1 MRRILLAV
9 LFLAF
14 GSGES
19 FALKVAIR
27 IDQGILNGG
36 TEDDVQVFKNIPF
49 VAAPIG
55 ELRWRAPQP
64 GPNWTGARDAT
75 EFGPI
80 CPQNQRVSQ
89 FIPKLPQSEDCL
101 SLNVWSPN
109 TTSTAKLPVMVW
121 IYGGGFQ
128 AGSASEPRQDGS
140 KLAAKGV
147 LVVSMNYR
155 LGVFGF
161 LAHPDL
167 SKEASSHASGNY
179 GLLDQIAALRW
190 VQKNIAAFG
199 GDPDNVTIFGESAG
213 SFSVSA
219 LMASPLTKGLF
230 QKAIGESGAYL
241 AGPSGP
247 LALKR
252 LAAAEAQGQKFGQAL
267 GADSIAALRAKS
279 AEDVL
284 KAAVTGGQGAW
295 FSPDIDGYVLPDDPY
310 TIFTGGTQQHVP
322 LLAGWNLG
330 EGRAGVTLAKEKVT
344 AESFT
349 KQTHERYKE
358 AADAVL
364 KVYPATNDAEAV
376 ESAAALAGDMFIGY
390 GTWKWLDV
398 HLVTGES
405 PVFRYSFDRDRP
417 IAPDTKVNRIAVTAK
432 DIGARHAGE
441 IEYVFGAL
449 SSDAKAAWEPID
461 TTISGQMMSYWTN
474 FAKTGNPNGPGLPEW
489 PAYRASDGYQVMH
502 IGPESKASADALRP
516 RYIVLDQ
523 MTQHARTMPTQ

>member
-1 MRRILLAV
+1 M
-9 LFLAF
+9 
-14 GSGES
+14 
-19 FALKVAIR
+19 
-27 IDQGILNGG
+27 Q
-36 TEDDVQVFKNIPF
+36 
-49 VAAPIG
+49 
-55 ELRWRAPQP
+55 
-64 GPNWTGARDAT
+64 
-75 EFGPI
+75 GPI
-80 CPQNQRVSQ
+80 FGDMVFRDQ
-89 FIPKLPQSEDCL
+89 LSEDCL
-101 SLNVWSPN
+101 YLNVWAPPGA
-109 TTSTAKLPVMVW
+109 AKLPVMVW

-140 KLAAKGV
+140 KLATKGV
-147 LVVSMNYR
+147 VVVSMNYR

-167 SKEASSHASGNY
+167 TKEASSHASGNY
-179 GLLDQIAALRW
+179 GLLDQIAALQW
-190 VQKNIAAFG
+190 VKKNIAAFG

-247 LALKR
+247 LAPKR
-252 LAAAEAQGQKFGQAL
+252 LAAAEAQGQKFAQAL

-284 KAAVTGGQGAW
+284 KAALTGGPGAW

-310 TIFTGGTQQHVP
+310 TIFTGGQQQHVP

-344 AESFT
+344 AETFT
-349 KQTHERYKE
+349 KQTRERYKD

-398 HLVTGES
+398 HLATGES
-405 PVFRYSFDRDRP
+405 PVYRYSFDRDRP
-417 IAPDTKVNRIAVTAK
+417 IAPDTKVNGITATAK

-461 TTISGQMMSYWTN
+461 TTISEQMMSYWTN
-474 FAKTGNPNGPGLPEW
+474 FAKTGTPNGPGLPEW

-502 IGPESKASADALRP
+502 IGPQSKAVGRRVASPVRRARPDGAARAYDADPISPAAVCISFLAAPEAHYRTTRFRRTAGDLRP
-516 RYIVLDQ
+516 PFVFSAGIRLARGLLVDQ
-523 MTQHARTMPTQ
+523 PVDRQQVDQVRVTDEFSEEPP

>member
-1 MRRILLAV
+1 
-9 LFLAF
+9 
-14 GSGES
+14 
-19 FALKVAIR
+19 
-27 IDQGILNGG
+27 
-36 TEDDVQVFKNIPF
+36 
-49 VAAPIG
+49 
-55 ELRWRAPQP
+55 
-64 GPNWTGARDAT
+64 
-75 EFGPI
+75 
-80 CPQNQRVSQ
+80 
-89 FIPKLPQSEDCL
+89 
-101 SLNVWSPN
+101 
-109 TTSTAKLPVMVW
+109 
-121 IYGGGFQ
+121 
-128 AGSASEPRQDGS
+128 
-140 KLAAKGV
+140 
-147 LVVSMNYR
+147 
-155 LGVFGF
+155 
-161 LAHPDL
+161 
-167 SKEASSHASGNY
+167 
-179 GLLDQIAALRW
+179 
-190 VQKNIAAFG
+190 
-199 GDPDNVTIFGESAG
+199 
-213 SFSVSA
+213 
-219 LMASPLTKGLF
+219 MASPLTKRLF

-247 LALKR
+247 LAPKR
-252 LAAAEAQGQKFGQAL
+252 LAAAEAQGQKFAQAL

-349 KQTHERYKE
+349 KQTRERYKE

-417 IAPDTKVNRIAVTAK
+417 IAPDTKVNGIAVTAK